1 MSPKKAT
8 QKSAE
13 SATANDTK
21 YEGFT
26 DEERGAMK
34 QRAQELKSA
43 ARRGFIL
50 TIATIGAAWA
60 RASPRFSEG
69 CLGT

>member
-1 MSPKKAT
+1 MKDT

-13 SATANDTK
+13 STAAPDKK

-34 QRAQELKSA
+34 DRAQELKAA
-43 ARRGFIL
+43 ARRGR
-50 TIATIGAAWA
+50 GAKRRTRKAPCS
-60 RASPRFSEG
+60 RRSPR
-69 CLGT
+69 CGTGSRNG